1 MKVIEIVKAFDIYS
15 IQVVVVISEDSKGIV
30 DSIFLFAKK
39 NIYLILHFI
48 LFYFD

>member
-1 MKVIEIVKAFDIYS
+1 MKLIEIVKAFDIYS
-15 IQVVVVISEDSKGIV
+15 IQVVVVISEDSKGMV

-39 NIYLILHFI
+39 KKFILHFI